1 MAIPEKQNPPARV
14 GSAGVGFGKSRRADS
29 NPTATLLHALDT
41 ATGRTPSV
49 AGKGWRSR
57 CPACGGNSEK
67 VSIATADDGRVL
79 LHAFCGCDAVTVL
92 AAVGL
97 SVSDLF
103 PQRLRD
109 TSPEV
114 RKALREAALQARW
127 RAALGVLAFEAA
139 VVHAA
144 AHAVLHGPLSDDDQH
159 RLTLAADRID
169 DARAILAPAEP
180 FRPRACA

>member
-14 GSAGVGFGKSRRADS
+14 GSAGVGLGKYRRADS

-97 SVSDLF
+97 SVGDLF

-109 TSPEV
+109 QSPAGRRE
-114 RKALREAALQARW
+114 LRENALQAQW
-127 RAALGVLAFEAA
+127 RAALGVLAREAT
-139 VVHAA
+139 VVSIAA
-144 AHAVLHGPLSDDDQH
+144 NAVLRRDLTDADAH
-159 RLTLAADRID
+159 RLALAVERID
-169 DARAILAPAEP
+169 AAREVLQ
-180 FRPRACA
+180 